1 MVVRKF
7 KQQIRALLECGD
19 FPEGLQ
25 TILGLPARQVVNPL
39 FSCFYD
45 LDEMVRW
52 RAVVAMGQVVAK
64 LAESDMESARVVMR
78 RLLWNLND
86 ESGGI
91 GWGSPEAMGEIM
103 AQNARLAGEYA
114 RMLVSY
120 VRPDGNFL
128 EHEGLQQGLLWALGR
143 LARVQR
149 HLVADAA
156 EFLVPF
162 FRSEQAA
169 LRGLSAWAGHGFK
182 DPDLAAHLVP
192 LVADPAP
199 VQVFVDGRF
208 LLTTVGKLAQDAI
221 NGLEGGQQNE
231 MVS

>member
-1 MVVRKF
+1 MLQAADF
-7 KQQIRALLECGD
+7 SQCLEQILAMA
-19 FPEGLQ
+19 P
-25 TILGLPARQVVNPL
+25 RQVVNPL

-52 RAVVAMGQVVAK
+52 HAVVSMGQVVAK
-64 LAESDMESARVVMR
+64 LAGSDMESARVVMR

-103 AQNARLAGEYA
+103 AQSARLAGEYS

-143 LARVQR
+143 LSRVR
-149 HLVADAA
+149 PRLVVDAA
-156 EFLVPF
+156 PFLVPF

-169 LRGLSAWAGHGFK
+169 LRGLSIWAAQGFA
-182 DPDLAAHLVP
+182 DPTLAVHLAPLAA
-192 LVADPAP
+192 DPSP
-199 VQVFVDGRF
+199 VRVFVDGQF
-208 LLTTVGKLAQDAI
+208 MDTTVGKLAREAI
-221 NGLEGGQQNE
+221 DGLQAG
-231 MVS
+231 